1 MSVIDLESAR
11 RRRQGFQPMQSDAI
25 DLKVYDNLDG
35 RAYFGLQVEG
45 ETEELLLNP
54 ATLRA
59 WAAKMQ
65 AVADQI
71 ESAKAPRL
79 ALVEEA

>member
-11 RRRQGFQPMQSDAI
+11 RRRQGFAPMQADSI

-35 RAYFGLQVEG
+35 RAHVALVLGE
-45 ETEELLLNP
+45 ETEELLLHP
-54 ATLRA
+54 ETLRA
-59 WAAKMQ
+59 WAGKLL

-71 ESAKAPRL
+71 DPPAPML
-79 ALVEEA
+79 ALVDK